1 MSGGLA
7 YVLDERGDFA
17 ERRCNRTG
25 VDLEPLPAADAEPLR
40 ALIARHVEATGSPRG
55 EWVLENWEQMLPK
68 FVKIFPQEYK
78 RVLGQR
84 IGQVKVPPLAVGAH

>member
-17 ERRCNRTG
+17 ERRCNRAG
-25 VDLEPLPAADAEPLR
+25 VDLETVPEADGELLR
-40 ALIARHVEATGSPRG
+40 ALIARHVELTGSPRG

-68 FVKIFPQEYK
+68 FVKIFPKEYK

-84 IGQVKVPPLAVGAH
+84 EGQVTGRPMAVGAR